1 MTGEYHQH
9 TCPGKNPRKRLLACA
24 IVLLLF
30 LTAAVLPGC
39 LRIIQHPPVQENVT
53 RNTLTPSQTARQ
65 DPGGSPA
72 ATQEIPPGMSE
83 EMYQRMIASRGQAS
97 QSPSASVPAVA
108 NPTSLDLVTSA
119 LPELTPDPYPGQHAV
134 QINASDGSLRQ
145 VRLAEFRQTYT
156 LRGNSTGLVV
166 NATTLKGPLW
176 IWFEVKPLYD
186 CIENPDSCRGKTGKS
201 ISLPYL
207 TITVR
212 DNQTREIVAEDGYG
226 RIYSSQTTN
235 RTIKIYREGRY
246 HLTLTGDSVD
256 VTLAVAT
263 GAAPVLNETQQ
274 AAGSSPTKTL
284 PPEILRQIRGGA

>member
-9 TCPGKNPRKRLLACA
+9 QCSGKNSRIRWLGCA
-24 IVLLLF
+24 IIFLLL

-39 LRIIQHPPVQENVT
+39 LKIMK
-53 RNTLTPSQTARQ
+53 QTAAGQ
-65 DPGGSPA
+65 EPDGVSQNHTASPA
-72 ATQEIPPGMSE
+72 AVSIHPGIPSTIQIHDQGMS
-83 EMYQRMIASRGQAS
+83 SS
-97 QSPSASVPAVA
+97 SP
-108 NPTSLDLVTSA
+108 DLISSA
-119 LPELTPDPYPGQHAV
+119 LPELTPDPYPVQHAT
-134 QINASDGSLRQ
+134 QINASNEPLRH
-145 VRLAEFRQTYT
+145 VRLAEFQQTYV

-186 CIENPDSCRGKTGKS
+186 CIEDPQSCRGKTEKDTSANPRS

-235 RTIKIYREGRY
+235 RTIQIYREGRY

-256 VTLAVAT
+256 VILAVAT

-274 AAGSSPTKTL
+274 AAGSSQAKTL
-284 PPEILRQIRGGA
+284 SPEILRRIRGGA

>member
-9 TCPGKNPRKRLLACA
+9 QYPGKNPRKRWLGCA
-24 IVLLLF
+24 IVLLLL

-39 LRIIQHPPVQENVT
+39 LKIMKQAEAGQEPDG
-53 RNTLTPSQTARQ
+53 LSQNHTV
-65 DPGGSPA
+65 SPA
-72 ATQEIPPGMSE
+72 TDSTKPEIPSPPQMHDQGMRS
-83 EMYQRMIASRGQAS
+83 S
-97 QSPSASVPAVA
+97 SP
-108 NPTSLDLVTSA
+108 DLVTSA
-119 LPELTPDPYPGQHAV
+119 LPELTPDPYPGQHAT
-134 QINASDGSLRQ
+134 QINASDGSLRH
-145 VRLAEFRQTYT
+145 VRLAEFRQTYI

-176 IWFEVKPLYD
+176 IWFEVKPLYN
-186 CIENPDSCRGKTGKS
+186 CIENPDSCRGKTEKDKSVNPQS